1 MKNRKFKAK
10 KGMTLIEVIISVT
23 LLSILIVP
31 ISGFMISSLKNNIA
45 SEKKQE
51 ASYIGQKILEELKV
65 YDSINLKKDND
76 GYYFEL
82 LDGDKVYK
90 DDDSNKFEAEIER
103 DIYGRPINKRNLTK
117 YKVNLIIE
125 EDNNFRYD
133 DISDVEINNNT
144 DYKINLINNN
154 EIQINDYKITIDNN
168 LITINNNAIK
178 IENNE
183 INIDDYVS
191 IFINNNEI
199 EDIKINKDINKLVIY
214 ISSQYNKRTNIK
226 INNSNEKNI
235 LVYKIK
241 QKEAK
246 AKINIENIKGR
257 LVLYEQEKNN
267 NTIANMYTYSIKVRD
282 EKENILFESK
292 SSNNIKIK

>member
-51 ASYIGQKILEELKV
+51 ATYIGQKILEELKV

-82 LDGDKVYK
+82 LDGDKIYK
-90 DDDSNKFEAEIER
+90 NDDSNKFEAEIER

-154 EIQINDYKITIDNN
+154 EIEINDYKIVINNN
-168 LITINNNAIK
+168 LITINSNTIK

-183 INIDDYVS
+183 IKIDDYVS
-191 IFINNNEI
+191 IFINNNEF
-199 EDIKINKDINKLVIY
+199 ESIKINKDINKLVLY
-214 ISSQYNKRTNIK
+214 ISSQYNIKTNVK
-226 INNSNEKNI
+226 INNSNEEDI

-246 AKINIENIKGR
+246 AKINIENTKGR
-257 LVLYEQEKNN
+257 LILYEQEKNN
-267 NTIANMYTYSIKVRD
+267 NTIANMYTYSIEVKD